1 MVVPSAVVVTYLPL
15 TGILFQENRR
25 GPTRWSF
32 TTDLPSKL
40 KPEEKSSGKWMDQ
53 MDGSNLC

>member
-1 MVVPSAVVVTYLPL
+1 MVD
-15 TGILFQENRR
+15 EW
-25 GPTRWSF
+25 WSF

-53 MDGSNLC
+53 MDPEEDQ